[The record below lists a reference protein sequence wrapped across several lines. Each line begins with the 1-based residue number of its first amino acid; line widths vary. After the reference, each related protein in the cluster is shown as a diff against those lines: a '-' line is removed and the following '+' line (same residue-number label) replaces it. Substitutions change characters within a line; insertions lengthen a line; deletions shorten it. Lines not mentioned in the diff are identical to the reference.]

1 MAVERRA
8 FGIVSEVEVKKND
21 MDHKGGLNF

>member
-1 MAVERRA
+1 MAIERRA
-8 FGIVSEVEVKKND
+8 FGIVSEVGVKKND